1 MEEIEVHSNVFLI
14 HNSVDLIEL
23 LLVVLDRIFVFLLC
37 EPEMKNVWFG
47 FESSSE
53 IFLDKGLD
61 LLLDL
66 LFRLHLFVDGKT
78 VVHH

>member
-23 LLVVLDRIFVFLLC
+23 LLVVLDRIFVFLLGKS
-37 EPEMKNVWFG
+37 EMKNMWFG

-66 LFRLHLFVDGKT
+66 LFRLHLFVNGKT

>member
-14 HNSVDLIEL
+14 HYSEDLIEL
-23 LLVVLDRIFVFLLC
+23 LLVVFDRIFVFLLG

-47 FESSSE
+47 FESPSE

-66 LFRLHLFVDGKT
+66 LFRLHLFVNGKT

>member
-14 HNSVDLIEL
+14 HSSVDLIEL

-37 EPEMKNVWFG
+37 EPEMENVGFG

-53 IFLDKGLD
+53 IFLDNGLN